1 VDMQSHF
8 QETSYAILVTEFI
21 KEYEI
26 KLHNILNIG
35 TEFLQSKISLSQFLS
50 TTDQIRNDM
59 ETLEENFQKET
70 KDENPKSRKGVERG
84 STVSDVDSVMETSE
98 NLRKQQSIND
108 ELSNQLKKALT
119 DITDLQEKVK
129 KSTRQIEDKNT
140 SILTYQVELKNLTRS
155 QKENNSI
162 LKSKQDEVED
172 LMNKIIQLKAMKNK
186 NEDSQKIKELR
197 NLLYNLSRENDTLKN
212 KLSLLEE
219 DVKSSY
225 NKVFEIT
232 QTLSSN
238 VKNRLITEEAG
249 KLKELIQG
257 LLNNHKGLEAELK
270 QLQEKEKEQ
279 VDLTNSL
286 DKEIKKLKKDGD
298 KISVISEQ
306 FLQRFELLD
315 QQIRDTW
322 ERIERMIDEEYE
334 VQ

>member
-1 VDMQSHF
+1 
-8 QETSYAILVTEFI
+8 
-21 KEYEI
+21 
-26 KLHNILNIG
+26 
-35 TEFLQSKISLSQFLS
+35 
-50 TTDQIRNDM
+50 
-59 ETLEENFQKET
+59 
-70 KDENPKSRKGVERG
+70 
-84 STVSDVDSVMETSE
+84 
-98 NLRKQQSIND
+98 
-108 ELSNQLKKALT
+108 
-119 DITDLQEKVK
+119 
-129 KSTRQIEDKNT
+129 
-140 SILTYQVELKNLTRS
+140 
-155 QKENNSI
+155 
-162 LKSKQDEVED
+162 
-172 LMNKIIQLKAMKNK
+172 MKNK